1 MFADGLQRLFGN
13 CGFQRKFAVKARKH
27 YKLYC
32 KANSRRYAEEGK
44 IMYFLDISMANDLEF
59 AIVVGFYGFIALI
72 VMCILTGII
81 EGIANVIER
90 RRRKKFRKGYVDL
103 RHYED

>member
-1 MFADGLQRLFGN
+1 
-13 CGFQRKFAVKARKH
+13 
-27 YKLYC
+27 
-32 KANSRRYAEEGK
+32 
-44 IMYFLDISMANDLEF
+44 MYFLDISMANDLEF

-72 VMCILTGII
+72 VMCILAGII